1 MSLMLLLLLLLQAV
15 VLVERETQ
23 APIILGRGG
32 SAIKKLGSAA
42 RQQIEDF
49 LGRKVFLELTVQ
61 VGSLC
66 SVLYAVEKC
75 PCWYA
80 FLEVQWSLVGMLQL
94 LSHQQHWGHCLA
106 LSQLLLNTK
115 GTL

>member
-1 MSLMLLLLLLLQAV
+1 M

-32 SAIKKLGSAA
+32 AAIKKLGSAA

-61 VGSLC
+61 VGCLC
-66 SVLYAVEKC
+66 SVLYA
-75 PCWYA
+75 YA
-80 FLEVQWSLVGMLQL
+80 FAEIYLPIAKVQ
-94 LSHQQHWGHCLA
+94 
-106 LSQLLLNTK
+106 
-115 GTL
+115 